1 MAIRRVVIT
10 ADTSDASRKV
20 DALDKQL
27 TKIEKPKKVGFEIP
41 SFSDV
46 GRTFDNL
53 SKDVES
59 AANGIRQLYKV
70 AKMLPGD
77 MGEGLTRLENTAKK
91 TAEVAMKAPAAVR
104 TTTNATKLL
113 ETTVTSAGSGLNKLI
128 ENFAKLGFAIFGIA
142 QSLNIVKAAFGG
154 FFNETV
160 KRQIQLQET
169 ILKTQ
174 TTLASTNRIFSNGTE
189 ITKPYEK
196 IVALTGEIG
205 KRIESIRER
214 SLELAGVTSNE
225 VIEVFGLISSQIG
238 QVGGDLKDAEDLAI
252 NFAAALGTFGIPLY
266 QARQEIG
273 SILRGDITVDS
284 YLAKA
289 LGITNKDIQ
298 DAKGKAGG
306 VVAFINEKLATA
318 AAGQKIAAQGFA
330 GVYSNIQDIQELI
343 GQKFGAGLLDPM
355 LQGLTAVFNSLNK
368 IREEIFAI
376 AEGAGR
382 MVGRIAIGVTGQ
394 IRGRVTGG
402 TPESGDA
409 RLKENAEKARD
420 AADKAFNFIEQAATR
435 TVDAISNIMLS
446 LAPTVQN
453 LGAAF
458 ALIAKAVVEI
468 KVGNFEAL
476 LNVVSGLVTVFA
488 GLVNASSG
496 LLKVYAAF
504 LDSEIVQYFA
514 QVSTILSVLK
524 RSFLDAATNAVL
536 LVVFVTKTLGPL
548 AVTVAGVAV
557 AIVASIGAVIAAI
570 GALILLVAK
579 LATAIVSPMTLIPA
593 VKVAVNELIVSLQAL
608 GNSALSTSAK
618 LETVKGGL
626 TRTAAGIGA
635 LGKSIVATTA
645 IVFILQFALAALVD
659 GFGRWQ
665 SKQADIAGDKRAE
678 VAITRLS
685 TTYANLTSSTDAAT
699 KAQADFEKSI
709 VQTRF
714 NKYIQELNE
723 IRDKMVELKEVAAGG
738 NVLQRLLQGVNPA
751 NMDVLLRANE
761 VWDKRKAGVKG
772 AGGGEYA
779 FADLVIDQRE
789 KDEKDITVKVAQLAR
804 ALDKERAV
812 EDLKL
817 LSDNLK
823 SLHKEQKAL
832 DKVRQDLER
841 AHNDRMFQQKQQ
853 IIQLENQN
861 FQTIEQFRIRIADA
875 YNQKIIEGEKNGA
888 AAALTA
894 VANYLSVKKKGELD
908 IEMNKRDMQLQAAEL
923 DKSIADY
930 RIQTEERIFALRER
944 ITKFEMEAADYIRQ
958 QKEAEATIAAG
969 SFNSGDGSMGN
980 VLPKGNPVFNM
991 TTGVIGADRP
1001 GRPGGHNGQDIGV
1014 DPGSPVMARLA
1025 GVIVKGIIDNF
1036 GGNGK
1041 AVKIKYDDGTEGT
1054 YGHIDPTSN
1063 VRVGARIQAGEQ
1075 IGRISNTPGKDPHL
1089 HYELRS
1095 ATNALINPLN
1105 ALTASLKAPK
1115 TASGAGGQSVPSN
1128 MWRML
1133 EWIATLESGGD
1144 NSQIN
1149 EKSKRT
1155 GDLVK
1160 GRLQYKDTTRMDLQ
1174 QRYGIPAGDL
1184 VSNDKNKQY
1193 AAASEHI
1200 RRMFPAAYAQIG
1212 AGNLDRAASM
1222 LNGTWTSLPGGKE
1235 AATGERAR
1243 RGLAARER
1251 GAPTGSGASSAL
1263 AAGVPIKPTLGLDNL
1278 PEIQTAQFAKNIERI
1293 KQLKQQYADLQKQIL
1308 ATDAKDAYEKIIPAL
1323 FPKRDFKE
1331 AENQFNF
1338 LQAQLKALGET
1349 SADTFNPD
1357 LLRVQVQQTE
1367 ELRLTEEKYNSFLKD
1382 VPKLKGYTA
1391 ELGKK
1396 IAADAKKAYE
1406 DERKAIQTNY
1416 DWQVKLIKLKEQEAY
1431 ITGLIAERRQLTVD
1445 TELETLKINNEISK
1459 MFSDPRD
1466 IEGNRRRETEFKIA
1480 SRRITDADKLK
1491 DPASLAEFE
1500 RLAEETRK
1508 ASAALGVL
1516 ETKAAKLG
1524 EKLALA
1530 RDFAGTFTSGFKGI
1544 ASALLKGGD
1553 IGEAM
1558 NNAVT
1563 AMADKFIEKG
1573 LEYAFKPIEESM
1585 NKLFQDFLGV
1595 KDPTLLSTDKNTSA
1609 TDQNTQALTALTSA
1623 VSAKGVD
1630 TAAGALGTTKSPE
1643 RGNYFD
1649 PSNNIVPFSKGF
1661 DKDFGASVGL
1671 DFKAF
1676 DFSKFNFEGNFTQ
1689 LSTDLTTWNTEMPQ
1703 LSKTINEV
1711 TTAAQDVPA
1720 SFSGLQSGIGKAVG
1734 ALSSIAMGVAGF
1746 QQIGK
1751 GGTYNTLMGLSGI
1764 FGSIGGLTGM
1774 FRAGGGPVVKG
1785 QGYVVGEKEAEI
1797 FVPDQ
1802 NGQIY
1807 NSSQYKRSFATTEQI
1822 VEDQEYKRMM
1832 QRTDTSNIDIPIK
1845 YETTKVNE
1853 YTFVTPEQL
1862 QLSNQLVKREAIKQG
1877 AALGRAQNIS
1887 DLRNSVKYRKLLG

>member
-27 TKIEKPKKVGFEIP
+27 TRIEKPKKVGFEIP

-53 SKDVES
+53 SKEVES

-77 MGEGLTRLENTAKK
+77 MGEGLTRLEATAKK
-91 TAEVAMKAPAAVR
+91 TAEVAMKAPAAIR
-104 TTTNATKLL
+104 TTTSATKLL
-113 ETTVTSAGSGLNKLI
+113 ETTVTTAGGGVNKLI
-128 ENFAKLGFAIFGIA
+128 ENFAKLGFAIFGIT
-142 QSLNIVKAAFGG
+142 QGLNIVKAAFGG
-154 FFNETV
+154 FFKETV
-160 KRQIQLQET
+160 GRQIQLEET

-174 TTLASTNRIFSNGTE
+174 TTLASTNRIFSNGAE

-205 KRIESIRER
+205 KRIDSIRER

-225 VIEVFGLISSQIG
+225 VIEIFGLISSQIG

-252 NFAAALGTFGIPLY
+252 NFSAALGTFGIPLY

-289 LGITNKDIQ
+289 LGITNKDIA
-298 DAKGKAGG
+298 DAKSKAGG

-343 GQKFGAGLLDPM
+343 AQKFGAGLLAPM

-368 IREEIFAI
+368 IRDEIFAI

-382 MVGRIAIGVTGQ
+382 MVGRIATGVVGQ
-394 IRGRVTGG
+394 VRGRVAGG

-409 RLKENAEKARD
+409 ALKENAEKARN
-420 AADKAFNFIEQAATR
+420 AAEKVFAFVEQAATR
-435 TVDAISNIMLS
+435 SIGAISNIIAS
-446 LAPTVQN
+446 LAPTIQN
-453 LGAAF
+453 LAAGF
-458 ALIAKAVVEI
+458 ALIAKAVIEI

-476 LNVVSGLVTVFA
+476 LTIISNLVSVFA
-488 GLVNASSG
+488 NLATAASG
-496 LLKVYAAF
+496 FLKVYAGFLDSDLVQYFSQVTMTLGFLKKAF
-504 LDSEIVQYFA
+504 LD
-514 QVSTILSVLK
+514 T
-524 RSFLDAATNAVL
+524 ATNAFL
-536 LVVFVTKTLGPL
+536 LVTFITKTLGPL
-548 AVTVAGVAV
+548 GATIAGVAV
-557 AIVASIGAVIAAI
+557 AVVASVAAIIAAI
-570 GALILLVAK
+570 GALILVVTKLV
-579 LATAIVSPMTLIPA
+579 TAIAAPMTLLPA
-593 VKVAVNELIVSLQAL
+593 VKVAVNELIVSLTAL

-618 LETVKGGL
+618 LEIVKGGL
-626 TRTAAGIGA
+626 AKTAAGIGA
-635 LGKSIVATTA
+635 LGKSILATTVIIGA
-645 IVFILQFALAALVD
+645 IQFALAALVD

-665 SKQADIAGDKRAE
+665 RAQEEVAGDRRAE

-723 IRDKMVELKEVAAGG
+723 LRDKMVELRAIAAKGNSFDSFFQSLNPENIKAGLQYIASDKYAAGKTKAQRDAAPTYSQII
-738 NVLQRLLQGVNPA
+738 LQNA
-751 NMDVLLRANE
+751 EA
-761 VWDKRKAGVKG
+761 
-772 AGGGEYA
+772 
-779 FADLVIDQRE
+779 RE
-789 KDEKDITVKVAQLAR
+789 KDIVAKVAQFAR
-804 ALDKERAV
+804 QLDKERAV
-812 EDLKL
+812 ENLKL

-823 SLHKEQKAL
+823 NLQKEQKAL

-841 AHNDRMFQQKQQ
+841 AHNDRMFQQRQQ

-861 FQTIEQFRIRIADA
+861 FQTIEQFRIRIADT
-875 YNQKIIEGEKNGA
+875 YNQKLIEGEKNGA
-888 AAALTA
+888 AAALAA

-980 VLPKGNPVFNM
+980 VLPKGSPVFNM
-991 TTGVIGADRP
+991 TSGVIGADRG
-1001 GRPGGHNGQDIGV
+1001 GRKHQGQDIGV
-1014 DPGSPVMARLA
+1014 DGNSPVMSRLA
-1025 GVIVKGIIDNF
+1025 GVITEVIGKF
-1036 GGNGK
+1036 GTAGG
-1041 AVKIKYDDGTEGT
+1041 AVRVKYDNGEEGT
-1054 YGHIDPTSN
+1054 YGHINRGSN
-1063 VRVGARIQAGEQ
+1063 IRVGTRVQAGEQ
-1075 IGRISNTPGKDPHL
+1075 IGTVTKEMRGGKENSHL

-1095 ATNALINPLN
+1095 AVGGLINPLN
-1105 ALTASLKAPK
+1105 ALRASLERPK
-1115 TASGAGGQSVPSN
+1115 TGSAGAAASGGSVPSN

-1133 EWIATLESGGD
+1133 EWISSMESGD
-1144 NSQIN
+1144 SNKAYN
-1149 EKSKRT
+1149 RKSGAT
-1155 GDLVK
+1155 
-1160 GRLQYKDTTRMDLQ
+1160 GRLQYLDSTRTDLAR
-1174 QRYGIPAGDL
+1174 RYGISAADL
-1184 VSNDKNKQY
+1184 ISNDKNKQY

-1200 RRMFPAAYAQIG
+1200 RRMFPTAYAQIG
-1212 AGNLDRAASM
+1212 AGNFDRAAGI
-1222 LNGTWTSLPGGKE
+1222 LNGTWTSLPGGAE
-1235 AATGERAR
+1235 AATGDRAK
-1243 RGLAARER
+1243 RGIAARDR
-1251 GAPTGSGASSAL
+1251 GTSAGSGATGGLPAV
-1263 AAGVPIKPTLGLDNL
+1263 GTPIKPTLGLDNL

-1308 ATDAKDAYEKIIPAL
+1308 ATDAKDAYDKIIPAL

-1331 AENQFNF
+1331 AENQFKF
-1338 LQAQLKALGET
+1338 LEAQLRALGET
-1349 SADTFNPD
+1349 SADTFNPE

-1367 ELRLTEEKYNSFLKD
+1367 ELRLVEEKYNSFLKD
-1382 VPKLKGYTA
+1382 APKLKGYTA

-1406 DERKAIQTNY
+1406 EEQKAIRTNY
-1416 DWQVKLIKLKEQEAY
+1416 DWQVKLLKLKEQEAY
-1431 ITGLIAERRQLTVD
+1431 ITGLIAERKQIAVD

-1459 MFSDPRD
+1459 MFADPKD
-1466 IEGNRRRETEFKIA
+1466 IAGNRRRDTEFKIE

-1491 DPASLAEFE
+1491 DPASIAEFE
-1500 RLAEETRK
+1500 RWADALRK
-1508 ASAALGVL
+1508 SSAALGVL

-1558 NNAVT
+1558 NSAVT

-1573 LEYAFKPIEESM
+1573 LEYAFKPIEESV

-1609 TDQNTQALTALTSA
+1609 TDQNTQAITALTSA
-1623 VSAKGVD
+1623 VSAKGAGVTD
-1630 TAAGALGTTKSPE
+1630 ALGGTSALSPENGKYAGA
-1643 RGNYFD
+1643 FD
-1649 PSNNIVPFSKGF
+1649 AKNNIVPFSKGF
-1661 DKDFGASVGL
+1661 DKDFGAGL

-1676 DFSKFNFEGNFTQ
+1676 NFSKYNFEGNFTQ
-1689 LSTDLTTWNTEMPQ
+1689 LSTDLTAWNTEMPQ
-1703 LSKTINEV
+1703 LSKTINDI
-1711 TTAAQDVPA
+1711 TAAAQDVPA
-1720 SFSGLQSGIGKAVG
+1720 SFSGLQSGVGKAVG

-1785 QGYVVGEKEAEI
+1785 QSYVVGEKEAEI
-1797 FVPDQ
+1797 FVPTE

-1807 NSSQYKRSFATTEQI
+1807 NSSQYKKSFANTEQM
-1822 VEDQEYKRMM
+1822 VEDAQFQSILTEATNMSALTL
-1832 QRTDTSNIDIPIK
+1832 Q
-1845 YETTKVNE
+1845 YESIKVNE
-1853 YTFVTPEQL
+1853 MTFVTPEQL
-1862 QLSNQLVKREAIKQG
+1862 RATNQATLQEATKRG
-1877 AALGRAQNIS
+1877 AALGKAQNIK
-1887 DLRNSVKYRKLLG
+1887 DLRNSVRYRRLLK